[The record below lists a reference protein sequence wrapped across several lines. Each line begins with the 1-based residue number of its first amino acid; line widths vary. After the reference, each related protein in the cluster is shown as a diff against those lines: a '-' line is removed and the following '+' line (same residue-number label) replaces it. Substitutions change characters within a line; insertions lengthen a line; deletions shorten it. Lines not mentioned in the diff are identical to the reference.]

1 MYTKGRHTHMLSSY
15 AKEKRQEQKTKVLR
29 KNVQSVEAYANGT
42 TGYVVKNGANAGKV
56 LKHIKVE
63 ASNG

>member
-1 MYTKGRHTHMLSSY
+1 MLSSY

-29 KNVQSVEAYANGT
+29 NTVQSVEAYANGT

-63 ASNG
+63 PSNG

>member
-1 MYTKGRHTHMLSSY
+1 MTRHTRMLSEY
-15 AKEKRQEQKTKVLR
+15 AEKQKREQKAKVLQ
-29 KNVQSVEAYANGT
+29 KNVQSVEAYGNGT

-63 ASNG
+63 PSNN